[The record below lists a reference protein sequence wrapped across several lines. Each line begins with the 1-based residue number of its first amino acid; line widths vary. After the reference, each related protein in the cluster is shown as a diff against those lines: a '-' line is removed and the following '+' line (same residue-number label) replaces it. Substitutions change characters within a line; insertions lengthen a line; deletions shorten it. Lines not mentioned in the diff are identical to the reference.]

1 MFCQLRQYIVSVVV
15 VYHICTQDLLFS
27 VFQIIGIVFSFS
39 LAGAIRKAK
48 NDRERRRWE
57 IQERVINA
65 YTSLNPND
73 EKNPQIVYVPFQGQ
87 TVA

>member
-1 MFCQLRQYIVSVVV
+1 MTYPYYSFY
-15 VYHICTQDLLFS
+15 
-27 VFQIIGIVFSFS
+27 FQIIGIVFSFS
-39 LAGAIRKAK
+39 LASAIRKAK
-48 NDRERRRWE
+48 SERERRRWE

-73 EKNPQIVYVPFQGQ
+73 EKKPQPIVYVPFHGQ